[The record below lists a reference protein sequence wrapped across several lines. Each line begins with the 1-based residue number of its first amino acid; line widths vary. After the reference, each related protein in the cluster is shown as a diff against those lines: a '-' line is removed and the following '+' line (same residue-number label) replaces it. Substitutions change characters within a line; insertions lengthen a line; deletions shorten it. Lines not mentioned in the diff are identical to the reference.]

1 MNRPSRF
8 DRRRGTI
15 HRSAHRIVSTS
26 LAVLLIAMLASAAV
40 IGRGPSAARA
50 QAATP
55 VTASV
60 TPETA
65 LLYIAI
71 DLDTTSPQY
80 VKATE
85 LLQRIGV
92 DASVEDLAGQVTSS
106 MTEGTTVA
114 GSQLAALLGGEA
126 GIAYFDLGD
135 LSSLTGGTTT
145 GFDDTATP
153 AAVPTE
159 SFAVI
164 ISAPDPDAAFA
175 AAEAALQDDAT
186 TQGATISEET
196 YEGIQIK
203 SIPGD
208 ELAGTTGSALARVG
222 DFIVIGTQASDIE
235 PVADTQA
242 GRTPSLAD
250 SADFKATSADLNA
263 EWIAMGHVNGSE
275 LASQIDA
282 AAATTGA
289 SVASV
294 DVAQLSADTGYVIW
308 ADDPGFRIDAITL
321 AAPDAAPVVSNF
333 DMEFP
338 GRIPGDALFV
348 TGGADLGATGII
360 DTIFLSV
367 LTGLTGSIGGDVAT
381 PDPSKSAEQI
391 AAEQFA
397 QLELLLGFNVKTDFI
412 DQMVGEWGLALWGL
426 DANAMAGDLSGVKF
440 LVVSN
445 AQTPATVADA
455 SSKLSLLIQAGLAGQ
470 GTVTTRVV
478 GSDTIQ
484 VLTIDDGSGA
494 PPQTVEYGVV
504 EGRFFI
510 SYNGAIDDYLTGTG
524 SSLADNPSYQ
534 AALAELP
541 ADHNGIL
548 YVDLNQSVAIIE
560 AAIASFSAGFTTLDA
575 SEKCAEYSTQAAA
588 QEAFDADPATLWEL
602 DQDFDGEACED
613 FFNPA
618 TPAAAATP
626 MAAQY
631 AALKAFVTVTY
642 ERDGMTGVS
651 SLVLIEA

>member
-1 MNRPSRF
+1 M
-8 DRRRGTI
+8 
-15 HRSAHRIVSTS
+15 
-26 LAVLLIAMLASAAV
+26 

-65 LLYIAI
+65 LMYIAI
-71 DLDTTSPQY
+71 DLDTASPQY
-80 VKATE
+80 AKATE

-92 DASVEDLAGQVTSS
+92 DASVEDLAGQVASS
-106 MTEGTTVA
+106 VTQDGAMDA
-114 GSQLAALLGGEA
+114 SQFAALLGGEA
-126 GIAYFDLGD
+126 GVAFFDLGSD
-135 LSSLTGGTTT
+135 LSALTGETTAI
-145 GFDDTATP
+145 DDTAPPT
-153 AAVPTE
+153 AVTAQ
-159 SFAVI
+159 SYAI
-164 ISAPDPDAAFA
+164 IVSAPDPTAAFA
-175 AAEAALQDDAT
+175 AADTALQQDAT
-186 TQGATISEET
+186 TQGATISEVT
-196 YEGIQIK
+196 YEGVQIK

-208 ELAGTTGSALARVG
+208 EFAGTTGTAIARVG
-222 DFIVIGTQASDIE
+222 DFIVLGAQASDIE

-250 SADFKATSADLNA
+250 SADFKATSAELNA

-282 AAATTGA
+282 AAATAGT
-289 SVASV
+289 SVSSV
-294 DVAQLSADTGYVIW
+294 NVAQLRADTGFVIW

-321 AAPDAAPVVSNF
+321 PAPDAAPVAANF

-338 GRIPGDALFV
+338 GSVPGDALFV
-348 TGGADLGATGII
+348 TTGANLGATGIL

-367 LTGLTGSIGGDVAT
+367 LTGLTGSVGTDDVAT
-381 PDPSKSAEQI
+381 PDPSKTAEQI

-412 DQMVGEWGLALWGL
+412 DQMVGEWGIALWGL
-426 DANAMAGDLSGVKF
+426 DANALAGDMSGVRF
-440 LVVSN
+440 LLVSN

-455 SSKLSLLIQAGLAGQ
+455 SSKLSLLLQAGLAGQ

-478 GSDTIQ
+478 GQDTIQ
-484 VLTIDDGSGA
+484 TLTIDDGSGA
-494 PPQTVEYGVV
+494 GPQTIEYGVV
-504 EGRFFI
+504 EGRFVI
-510 SYNGAIDDYLTGTG
+510 GYNGAIDDYINGTG

-534 AALAELP
+534 AALAALP
-541 ADHNGIL
+541 ADHNGVL
-548 YVDLNQSVAIIE
+548 YLDLNQTVAIVE
-560 AAIASFSAGFTTLDA
+560 AVIASFSAGFATVDA

-588 QEAFDADPATLWEL
+588 QEAFDADPSMLWEL

-618 TPAAAATP
+618 TPEAVATP

-642 ERDGMTGVS
+642 ERDGMSGIS
-651 SLVLIEA
+651 SLVLIES